1 MESVRQRQVN
11 ELVKR
16 HFSQVLIEQGRTI
29 YGDAMVSVTNVQV
42 SPDLSQSRIY
52 LSIFN
57 ADNKDEIIQM
67 INMHHHQL
75 KQALAHRIRRHVR
88 RIPQVEFYLDE
99 LVDEIYRVDK
109 LFDKIDVKS
118 EEE

>member
-16 HFSQVLIEQGRTI
+16 HFSQVLIEQGRSI
-29 YGDAMVSVTNVQV
+29 YGEAMVSVTNVKV
-42 SPDLSQSRIY
+42 SPDLSQARIY

-57 ADNKDEIIQM
+57 SENKDEVIQM
-67 INMHHHQL
+67 INMHHHHL
-75 KQALAHRIRRHVR
+75 KQALAHRIRNHVR
-88 RIPQVEFYLDE
+88 RMPRIEFFLDE
-99 LVDEIYRVDK
+99 LVDEIYKVEA
-109 LFDKIDVKS
+109 LFDNIDIKN